1 MNTRKIINGAL
12 LLAAA
17 VAAPASALAATPAPG
32 DWKPNKPVRFIVGFP
47 PGGATD
53 LVARI
58 LAPKL
63 STAFG
68 NQVIVDNR
76 PGANGVIS
84 LQILK
89 NSEPDGHTVGMGH
102 IGGLIIS
109 PAIQKV
115 PYDPYKDYAYIGM
128 LVSLQNILI
137 VHPSVPAKNIS
148 EFIAYA
154 KAQQGKVNYASSG
167 IGSPGHLSGVLFE
180 TLTKTPMTHVPYK
193 GGGPAITDL
202 IAGHVPAFFAVISTS
217 VPHVKSGKVRAM
229 AVTGG
234 KRAEA
239 LPDVP
244 TMQEAGVK
252 GYLAVNW
259 YGLLAPAKTPP
270 AAITRLH
277 REFDTALKSPDV
289 VKQLRDSGI
298 DASPSTPAEYLQ
310 YVRSEEK
317 RWLPII
323 KSAGISAQ

>member
-1 MNTRKIINGAL
+1 MNAKKIISHTL
-12 LLAAA
+12 LLAAMA
-17 VAAPASALAATPAPG
+17 AMPSAALAAAPASG
-32 DWKPNKPVRFIVGFP
+32 DWKPSKPIRFIVGFP

-53 LVARI
+53 LVARV
-58 LAPKL
+58 LQPKL
-63 STAFG
+63 SAGFG

-89 NSEPDGHTVGMGH
+89 SSEPDGHTVAMGH

-109 PAIQKV
+109 PAIQQV
-115 PYDPYKDYAYIGM
+115 PYDPYKDYTYVGM

-137 VHPSVPAKNIS
+137 THPSVPAKNVN

-154 KAQQGKVNYASSG
+154 KAQQGKINYASSG
-167 IGSPGHLSGVLFE
+167 VGSPGHLAGVLFE
-180 TLTKTPMTHVPYK
+180 SLTKTQMTHVPYK

-202 IAGHVPAFFAVISTS
+202 IAGHIPAFFAVISTT

-239 LPDVP
+239 LSEVP

-259 YGLLAPAKTPP
+259 YGLLAPAKTPV
-270 AAITRLH
+270 ATVTRLH
-277 REFDTALKSPDV
+277 REFDAALKAPDV

-317 RWLPII
+317 RWNPVI
-323 KSAGISAQ
+323 KAAGISAQ

>member
-1 MNTRKIINGAL
+1 MNTSKIIKGAL

-17 VAAPASALAATPAPG
+17 AAMPSSTFAAAPAG
-32 DWKPNKPVRFIVGFP
+32 EWKPSKPVRFIVGFP

-58 LAPKL
+58 LQPRL
-63 STAFG
+63 SAALG

-109 PAIQKV
+109 PTIQKV

-148 EFIAYA
+148 EFITHA

-167 IGSPGHLSGVLFE
+167 VGSPGHLSGVLFE

-202 IAGHVPAFFAVISTS
+202 IAGHVPSFFAVISTS
-217 VPHVKSGKVRAM
+217 VPHVKSGKVRAL
-229 AVTGG
+229 AVTGD

-259 YGLLAPAKTPP
+259 YGLLAPAKTP
-270 AAITRLH
+270 AAVVARLN
-277 REFDTALKSPDV
+277 REFDAALKSPDI
-289 VKQLRDSGI
+289 VKQLRASGI
-298 DASPSTPAEYLQ
+298 DASPSSPAEYLQ

-317 RWLPII
+317 RWVPII
-323 KSAGISAQ
+323 KAAGISAQ